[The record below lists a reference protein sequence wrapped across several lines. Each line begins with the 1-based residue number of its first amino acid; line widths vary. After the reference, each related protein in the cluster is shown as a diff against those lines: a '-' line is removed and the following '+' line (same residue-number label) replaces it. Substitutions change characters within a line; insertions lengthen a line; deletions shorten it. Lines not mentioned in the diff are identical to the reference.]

1 MPEENY
7 HSYLSLLEIL
17 AIDICCFSI
26 TMMKGRHICIKPRW
40 NVMYITVQ
48 MWSAL
53 HLTWLL
59 LLIRVKP
66 GDWLSGLTTKTHHL
80 SLQKDH
86 LKHMP
91 GYIWAIISTTLESV
105 CPCLCLKGGDPQVM
119 FCLQI
124 FFKSTYPDWWGHYN
138 HHKKKISSVNNKH
151 MSGLMWMG
159 SLHLCAFPIV
169 LI

>member
-1 MPEENY
+1 MPEENC

-17 AIDICCFSI
+17 AKDTSCFSI
-26 TMMKGRHICIKPRW
+26 TMMKRRIICVKPRW
-40 NVMYITVQ
+40 NVLYITLQ

-66 GDWLSGLTTKTHHL
+66 EDWLSGQTTKTHHL

-91 GYIWAIISTTLESV
+91 RYIWAIISTRLESV
-105 CPCLCLKGGDPQVM
+105 CPCLCLWRRSEKACFVSRSS
-119 FCLQI
+119 
-124 FFKSTYPDWWGHYN
+124 KSTYPDWWGHYN
-138 HHKKKISSVNNKH
+138 HHKKQY
-151 MSGLMWMG
+151 
-159 SLHLCAFPIV
+159 HLQITNTCQV
-169 LI
+169 SCEWVR

>member
-1 MPEENY
+1 MKGTLNNKICFLSFRQARLETGVWVEI
-7 HSYLSLLEIL
+7 SYNAWRNLSFLFIEIEIL

-26 TMMKGRHICIKPRW
+26 TMMKRRCICIKPRW
-40 NVMYITVQ
+40 NVLYITVQ

-53 HLTWLL
+53 HLTQLL

-80 SLQKDH
+80 SLQKYH

-119 FCLQI
+119 YYLQI
-124 FFKSTYPDWWGHYN
+124 FF
-138 HHKKKISSVNNKH
+138 
-151 MSGLMWMG
+151 
-159 SLHLCAFPIV
+159 
-169 LI
+169 

>member
-1 MPEENY
+1 MPEENC

-17 AIDICCFSI
+17 AIDTSCFSI
-26 TMMKGRHICIKPRW
+26 TMMKRRLICIKPRW
-40 NVMYITVQ
+40 NVLYITVQ

-66 GDWLSGLTTKTHHL
+66 GDWLSGQTTKTHHL

-91 GYIWAIISTTLESV
+91 RYIWAIISTTLESV
-105 CPCLCLKGGDPQVM
+105 CPCLCLWRRSEKACFVSRSSLSQPILTDEVTIIITKKQYH
-119 FCLQI
+119 LQI
-124 FFKSTYPDWWGHYN
+124 TNTCQVSCEW
-138 HHKKKISSVNNKH
+138 
-151 MSGLMWMG
+151 
-159 SLHLCAFPIV
+159 V
-169 LI
+169 L